1 MNEIEEVKSRL
12 DLTDLIGQYVAL
24 KKAGA
29 NYKCVCPFHQEKTP
43 SMMVSPQKQIW
54 KCFGCGRGGDHFK
67 YIMEAEHLEFGDA
80 LRLLAQKAGVTLKP
94 RTQAEHQ
101 TRDKKETLYAI
112 NNLASR
118 VFQKILLEQPAA
130 RSALEYLRKRG
141 ITEATIKQFG
151 IGFVPRRFSL
161 RDFLLKRGFT
171 AGDIVKAGSP
181 DKFFDRIMFPIQD
194 VLGHTIA
201 FTGRVLGDAQPKYL
215 NSPDNPLFS
224 KSRTIYGLHFAK
236 GGIKERDYVVLV
248 EGQMDVIALHQAGAT
263 QAVASS
269 GTAITDAQLLILSK
283 YTQNFLLAF
292 DNDPA
297 GVATTKKVIEALLRF
312 DLNVKVVDFGQYK
325 DAGELLEKE
334 PTAWPQ
340 LVKSATEGLEW
351 WIVQEMRVAGDV
363 QFIENKKKVVKAIL
377 PVLLLVQEPTRVDHY
392 VQRLGLA
399 LGIKA
404 EAVYAALEKVSEAA
418 QAKTPA
424 STSQPTAN
432 IHLTNEEQLLAVV
445 IGRPD
450 IAAQFSEKIDEIVWQ
465 SEQASRIAAEVKK
478 AYTDKTLTK
487 TPSKFLSQ
495 VKTNLDS
502 RLGEKIDSYPVSSE
516 SLSEKIDSWQFW
528 LSNQWGDLSDELA
541 TELLTEKLGQLST
554 KNYERRKEGLAL
566 EIRRAQESGDIQTV
580 KKLMQ
585 ELSNLAKERS

>member
-1 MNEIEEVKSRL
+1 MSLNEIEEVKSRI
-12 DLTDLIGQYVAL
+12 DLTDLIGQYVVL
-24 KKAGA
+24 RKAGA

-67 YIMEAEHLEFGDA
+67 FIMEAEHLEFGDA
-80 LRLLAQKAGVTLKP
+80 LRLLAQKAGVTLQP

-112 NNLASR
+112 NNLSAR
-118 VFQKILLEQPAA
+118 VFQKILLEQPVAK
-130 RSALEYLRKRG
+130 STLEYLRKRG
-141 ITEATIKQFG
+141 ITDETIKQFG

-171 AGDIVKAGSP
+171 AADLVKAGSP

-224 KSRTIYGLHFAK
+224 KSRTIYGLNFAK

-283 YTQNFLLAF
+283 YTNNFLLAF
-292 DNDPA
+292 DNDQA
-297 GVATTKKVIEALLRF
+297 GKATTKKVIEALLRF
-312 DLNVKVVDFGQYK
+312 DLNVKVVDFGVYK

-334 PTAWPQ
+334 PKAWPNV
-340 LVKSATEGLEW
+340 VKAATEGMEW
-351 WIVQEMRVAGDV
+351 WIGQEIAAAGDV
-363 QFIENKKKVVKAIL
+363 QFIESKKKIVKAML
-377 PVLLLVQEPTRVDHY
+377 PILLLIHEPTRLDHY
-392 VQRLGLA
+392 VQRLALA
-399 LGIKA
+399 IGVKND
-404 EAVYAALEKVSEAA
+404 AVYAALEKAGEAA
-418 QAKTPA
+418 QDRPVA
-424 STSQPTAN
+424 PTAPTSTK

-445 IGRPD
+445 IARPD
-450 IAAQFSEKIDEIVWQ
+450 IAAVHAKQFEQIVWQ
-465 SEQASRIAAEVKK
+465 SEQALRIADEVKK

-502 RLGEKIDSYPVSSE
+502 QVG
-516 SLSEKIDSWQFW
+516 EKIDSWQFW
-528 LSNQWGDLSDELA
+528 LSSQWGDLTDELA
-541 TELLTEKLGQLST
+541 TELLSEKFGQLAT
-554 KNYERRKEGLAL
+554 IDYERRKETLAQD
-566 EIRRAQESGDIQTV
+566 IRRAQEKGDINQV
-580 KKLMQ
+580 KQLMQ
-585 ELSNLAKERS
+585 ELSKLAKER

>member
-1 MNEIEEVKSRL
+1 MSLNEIEEVKSRI
-12 DLTDLIGQYVAL
+12 DLTDLIGQYVVL
-24 KKAGA
+24 RKAGA

-67 YIMEAEHLEFGDA
+67 FIMEAEHLEFGDA
-80 LRLLAQKAGVTLKP
+80 LRLLAQKAGVTLQP

-112 NNLASR
+112 NNLSAR

-130 RSALEYLRKRG
+130 KTALEYLQKRG
-141 ITEATIKQFG
+141 ITDAVIKQFG

-161 RDFLLKRGFT
+161 RDFLMKRGYSS
-171 AGDIVKAGSP
+171 ADIVKAGSP

-224 KSRTIYGLHFAK
+224 KSRTIYGLNFAK

-283 YTQNFLLAF
+283 YTTNFLLAF
-292 DNDPA
+292 DNDQA
-297 GVATTKKVIEALLRF
+297 GKATTKKVIEALLRF
-312 DLNVKVVDFGQYK
+312 DLNVKVVDFGAYK

-334 PTAWPQ
+334 PKAWPA
-340 LVKSATEGLEW
+340 LVKSAKEGMEW
-351 WIVQEMRVAGDV
+351 WIAEEVAAAGDT
-363 QFIENKKKVVKAIL
+363 QFIENKKKIVKAML
-377 PVLLLVQEPTRVDHY
+377 PILLLIQEPTRVDHY
-392 VQRLGLA
+392 VQRLALA
-399 LGIKA
+399 IGIKN
-404 EAVYAALEKVSEAA
+404 EAVYAALELAGVAA
-418 QAKTPA
+418 QAKT
-424 STSQPTAN
+424 SPTAVHVN
-432 IHLTNEEQLLAVV
+432 KKVHLTNEEQLLAAV
-445 IGRPD
+445 IARPD
-450 IAAQFSEKIDEIVWQ
+450 LAVTMAAQFDQVVWQ
-465 SEQASRIAAEVKK
+465 SVEALRIAEEVKK
-478 AYTDKTLTK
+478 QYTDKTLTK

-502 RLGEKIDSYPVSSE
+502 QVG
-516 SLSEKIDSWQFW
+516 EKIDSWQFW
-528 LSNQWGDLSDELA
+528 LSSQWGEMSDELA
-541 TELLTEKLGQLST
+541 TELLTEKLGQLAT
-554 KNYERRKEGLAL
+554 IDYERRKETLAQD
-566 EIRRAQESGDIQTV
+566 IRRAQEKGDINQV

-585 ELSNLAKERS
+585 ELSKLAKER

>member
-1 MNEIEEVKSRL
+1 MSLNEIEEVKSRI
-12 DLTDLIGQYVAL
+12 DLTDLIGQYVVL
-24 KKAGA
+24 RKAGA

-67 YIMEAEHLEFGDA
+67 FIMEAEHLEFGDA
-80 LRLLAQKAGVTLKP
+80 LRLLAQRAGVTLQP

-112 NNLASR
+112 NNLSAR

-130 RSALEYLRKRG
+130 KAALTYLQKRG
-141 ITEATIKQFG
+141 ISDEIIKQFG

-161 RDFLLKRGFT
+161 RDFLMKRGFT
-171 AGDIVKAGSP
+171 AADIVKAGSP

-224 KSRTIYGLHFAK
+224 KSRTIYGLNFAK
-236 GGIKERDYVVLV
+236 AGIKERDYVVLV

-283 YTQNFLLAF
+283 YTNNFLLAF
-292 DNDPA
+292 DGDNA
-297 GVATTKKVIEALLRF
+297 GKATTKKVIEALLRF
-312 DLNVKVVDFGQYK
+312 DLNVKVVDFGTYK

-334 PTAWPQ
+334 PKAWPAI
-340 LVKSATEGLEW
+340 VKAAREGMEW
-351 WIVQEMRVAGDV
+351 WIAEEVSVAGDT
-363 QFIENKKKVVKAIL
+363 QFIENKKKIVKAML
-377 PVLLLVQEPTRVDHY
+377 PILLLIQEPTRLDHY
-392 VQRLGLA
+392 VQRLALA
-399 LGIKA
+399 IGIKN
-404 EAVYAALEKVSEAA
+404 EAVYAALEKAGAA
-418 QAKTPA
+418 NQAKPSA
-424 STSQPTAN
+424 SPQKTAPV
-432 IHLTNEEQLLAVV
+432 HLTNEEQLLAAV
-445 IGRPD
+445 IARPD
-450 IAAQFSEKIDEIVWQ
+450 LAATMAKKFEQVVWQ
-465 SEQASRIAAEVKK
+465 SEQASLIAQEVKK
-478 AYTDKTLTK
+478 QYTDKTLTK

-502 RLGEKIDSYPVSSE
+502 QVG
-516 SLSEKIDSWQFW
+516 EKIDSWQFW
-528 LSNQWGDLSDELA
+528 LSSQWGEMSDELA
-541 TELLTEKLGQLST
+541 TELLTEKLGQLAT
-554 KNYERRKEGLAL
+554 IDYERRKETLAQD
-566 EIRRAQESGDIQTV
+566 IRRAQEKGDINQV
-580 KKLMQ
+580 KQLMQ
-585 ELSNLAKERS
+585 ELSKLAKER